1 MKYNVQIWFGFRIFK
16 KLFKWGL
23 RGVSYILN
31 KDKDG
36 DARLTEELTSTDKYK
51 AYNPNHKAYWDLI
64 AAELQCFGGNTF
76 ATLFRGGKGVL
87 YREVLTDVCDKLKV
101 NYNKNS
107 SAEAI
112 EMNLLMKILTDSI
125 GNMSSE
131 EIKDVIGTLDLKI
144 TNYSKEAL
152 IAALQAAIK
161 MGGFQAYQIAVIV
174 ANAIAKL
181 LLGRGLAFA
190 GNIALTRAISIFA
203 GPIGWILTGIWT
215 LIDIGGPAYRITIPS
230 VIHIAYM
237 RLKNKVE

>member
-1 MKYNVQIWFGFRIFK
+1 MYRYDSDLEFLKNCSNEDLDVLVTY
-16 KLFKWGL
+16 LT
-23 RGVSYILN
+23 

-36 DARLTEELTSTDKYK
+36 STRLTEELTSSDKYK
-51 AYNPNHKAYWDLI
+51 SYSPNHKMYWELI

-87 YREVLTDVCDKLKV
+87 YREVLTDVCDKMKV

-112 EMNLLMKILTDSI
+112 EMNLLMKILTDSV
-125 GNMSSE
+125 GNMNQQ
-131 EIKDVIGTLDLKI
+131 EIKEITDNLDFI
-144 TNYSKEAL
+144 NTSVYSKEAL

-161 MGGFQAYQIAVIV
+161 MGGFQSYQIAVIV
-174 ANAIAKL
+174 ANAIAKQ
-181 LLGRGLAFA
+181 LLGRGLTFV
-190 GNIALTRAISIFA
+190 GNATLVRTLSIFA

-237 RLKNKVE
+237 RLKNKME